1 MSGKT
6 TKINKVLKS
15 LKNKKRSPK
24 IIIIIKEFSLIR
36 GDNYEHGFYVKDLVS
51 KGSYNLL

>member
-6 TKINKVLKS
+6 TKINKLLKS

-24 IIIIIKEFSLIR
+24 IIIIKEFSLIR